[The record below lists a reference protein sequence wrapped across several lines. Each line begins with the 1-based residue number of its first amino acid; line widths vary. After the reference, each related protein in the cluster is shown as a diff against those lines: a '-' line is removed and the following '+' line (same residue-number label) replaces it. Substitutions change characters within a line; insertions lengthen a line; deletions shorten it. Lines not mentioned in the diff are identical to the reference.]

1 MDSSSLKV
9 PALGRP
15 FSLGMLYNAHTD
27 ELITGISLWEG
38 TILENKTKTKNNHNS
53 SFQVLSSDSIQEKS
67 SLLDL
72 NASFKASFLSGL
84 IEVGGSAKYLNDKKK
99 FKNQSRVTLQYKAT
113 SYFSRLSMTHSEAQS
128 AARLSDE
135 VKSMATHV
143 VTGIQHGANAF
154 FVFDS
159 EKLESTQ
166 VEDFQGTLEG
176 AINKIP
182 KLNAEANISM
192 SLSDKENSV
201 LKRISCKFYG
211 DFLLESNPTHFE
223 EALKTYQSLSKM
235 LRENPQNSVP
245 IQAFLTPLK
254 SYDPTA
260 AAVTGEICE
269 GLITKAQDVFEDLSQ
284 FEMRCNELLEIMLLK
299 KFPSFYK
306 NLQEF
311 SDLCKKCEK
320 ILRDTMKKKFP
331 LIRAGKEDHSSV
343 EKLLDDL
350 RNTRFNHNNLDRWMS
365 DKEAEV
371 TALNICLKSMEGI
384 KMVSNESQL
393 KKEIFAQGVVHGL
406 CFTFTSLEGDDPY
419 IDQMESCLHSHDLKS
434 LQNIYEPKHDQWYHS
449 DAKIQELRGKAQ
461 EFQNMA
467 KGLKAN
473 SKFIFLVAAAN
484 NPKYQGASIYHY
496 KEGCLVSEDFS
507 KPGVPPV
514 ENITSKEDLI
524 WYACDLTL
532 NPNTANNYLILSDEN
547 KKATCTSTWQ
557 YYDSHPE
564 RFDKLQVLC
573 NEGLCGRSYWEVEWS
588 ELPQVGIGVAYKSL
602 ERHTSL
608 GSSDKSWYFGR
619 ELCFDAW
626 NNGQVWFGK
635 PIPVGCNKIGVYL
648 DFQDGTLSFYM
659 LSGQNLE
666 HLYTFKTSFND
677 HVYPGF
683 YIYPT
688 SGDAKKGKTSSE
700 IKTI

>member
-9 PALGRP
+9 PTLGRP

-27 ELITGISLWEG
+27 ELITGISLWES

-53 SFQVLSSDSIQEKS
+53 SFQVTSSDSIQEKS

-72 NASFKASFLSGL
+72 GASFKASFLSGL

-143 VTGIQHGANAF
+143 VTGIQYGANAF

-211 DFLLESNPTHFE
+211 D
-223 EALKTYQSLSKM
+223 
-235 LRENPQNSVP
+235 
-245 IQAFLTPLK
+245 
-254 SYDPTA
+254 
-260 AAVTGEICE
+260 
-269 GLITKAQDVFEDLSQ
+269 
-284 FEMRCNELLEIMLLK
+284 
-299 KFPSFYK
+299 
-306 NLQEF
+306 
-311 SDLCKKCEK
+311 
-320 ILRDTMKKKFP
+320 
-331 LIRAGKEDHSSV
+331 
-343 EKLLDDL
+343 
-350 RNTRFNHNNLDRWMS
+350 RWMS

-371 TALNICLKSMEGI
+371 TALNICLKSMEGV

-393 KKEIFAQGVVHGL
+393 KTEIFAQGVVHAL
-406 CFTFTSLEGDDPY
+406 CFTFTSLEDDDPY
-419 IDQMESCLHSHDLKS
+419 IDQMERSLHSHDLKS
-434 LQNIYEPKHDQWYHS
+434 LQNIYEPKHDQWYRS
-449 DAKIQELRGKAQ
+449 NAMIQELRGKAQ

-484 NPKYQGASIYHY
+484 NTKYQGASIYYY

-564 RFDKLQVLC
+564 RFEKPKVLC
-573 NEGLCGRSYWEVEWS
+573 NEVLCGRSYWEVEWS
-588 ELPQVGIGVAYKSL
+588 EDLNVGIGVAYKSL
-602 ERHTSL
+602 ERYTSL

-619 ELCFDAW
+619 GQGFEAW
-626 NNGQVWFGK
+626 NNDQVWVGK
-635 PIPVGCNKIGVYL
+635 LIPVGCNKIGVYL

-659 LSGQNLE
+659 VSGQNLE
-666 HLYTFKTSFND
+666 HLYTCKTSFND

-683 YIYPT
+683 YIYPANGYCMLT
-688 SGDAKKGKTSSE
+688 PVQ
-700 IKTI
+700 